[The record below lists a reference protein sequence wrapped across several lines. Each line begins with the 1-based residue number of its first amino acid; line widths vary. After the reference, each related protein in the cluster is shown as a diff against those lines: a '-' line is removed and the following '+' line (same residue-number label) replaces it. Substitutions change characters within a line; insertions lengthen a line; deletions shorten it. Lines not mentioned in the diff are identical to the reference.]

1 MTPPRPPAGRGTG
14 AGGAGKRRPGPR
26 RAGRQGT
33 GSRAEGARSRAA
45 TARPTAPRPVLG
57 GDQVEGR
64 RAVRELLAARRRRVR
79 DLWVSESAE
88 VGHPLVVEILDLA
101 ADDRVPVR
109 RVSRGRLDAE
119 ARTDAPQGVLAH
131 AEPLRPAELAALASR
146 RDGAAPFLIALDG
159 VTDPQNLGALLR
171 IADGAG
177 ATGLIVARHRAV
189 HVTPTV
195 AKAAAGA
202 VEHVPI
208 ALVSGVAGALRD
220 LAAAGVWT
228 VGLDGDAPGTVF
240 DLDLG
245 TEPVALVLGAEGT
258 GLSRLVRQRCDVL
271 ASIPQRGALASLNVA
286 AAGAVACYEVARRR
300 LAAG

>member
-1 MTPPRPPAGRGTG
+1 VTPPRPPAGRGTG

-258 GLSRLVRQRCDVL
+258 GLSRLVRERCDVL

>member
-258 GLSRLVRQRCDVL
+258 GLSRLVRERCDVL